1 MVWTVY
7 HNPRCSKCR
16 ESVALLAS
24 HGVQPTLVHYLETP
38 PDLATLRSLLQQ
50 LQLPARALLRETEA
64 EFQQLGLDNPALSE
78 EQILTALTTEPRLL
92 QRPIISNGRAAVIGR
107 PAENLLKLL

>member
-16 ESVALLAS
+16 EAIALLAS
-24 HGVQPTLVHYLETP
+24 HGVQPSLVHYLDTA

-50 LQLPARALLRETEA
+50 LQLPARALLRENEP
-64 EFQQLGLDNPALSE
+64 EFAQLGLSDPAVSDE
-78 EQILTALTTEPRLL
+78 HILTALAAEPRLL

-107 PAENLLKLL
+107 PPENLLKLL